1 MPPPW
6 THRKNAHNSKK
17 KNWLYSSKE
26 NTNSLT
32 KCKSTWQRHN
42 KVTYSQDWYAWK
54 ASIELEG
61 VLVVTRNAN
70 SLLEQEVDNL
80 QQYQRRTCIIV
91 DSITPV
97 KDETEEQITKKT
109 KNFLIKNLGFEE
121 RKVNEELDKC
131 HRLGK
136 AKDGKQS
143 TIIRFKSHSFR
154 ASVYASRN
162 NIQNKKKLKVKL
174 SLTKRRTKIINY
186 AHRITESVPEVMFAY
201 ADVNGNLKI
210 RLHEQREGKYTFPF
224 ISIDSLHNMAGL
236 YQTMMCLMMKMFK
249 EVIRNTFLFLCN
261 ITFRVHW
268 FIIWG

>member
-1 MPPPW
+1 MLEK
-6 THRKNAHNSKK
+6 RV
-17 KNWLYSSKE
+17 L
-26 NTNSLT
+26 
-32 KCKSTWQRHN
+32 
-42 KVTYSQDWYAWK
+42 
-54 ASIELEG
+54 ELES
-61 VLVVTRNAN
+61 VLEVTRNAN
-70 SLLEQEVDNL
+70 SLLKQEVDNL
-80 QQYQRRTCIIV
+80 QQYQRRTCNIV
-91 DSITPV
+91 DGITPV
-97 KDETEEQITKKT
+97 KDEMEKQMTAKT

-121 RKVNEELDKC
+121 RKVNEVLDKC

-136 AKDGKQS
+136 AKDWKQS

-224 ISIDSLHNMAGL
+224 NSIDSLHH
-236 YQTMMCLMMKMFK
+236 
-249 EVIRNTFLFLCN
+249 I
-261 ITFRVHW
+261 FRKFGCPLPNNDVSDDEDV
-268 FIIWG
+268 

>member
-6 THRKNAHNSKK
+6 THRKNAHNSKKK

-136 AKDGKQS
+136 AKDGKQP
-143 TIIRFKSHSFR
+143 TIIRFKFHSFR

-162 NIQNKKKLKVKL
+162 NIQNKKKLKVKI
-174 SLTKRRTKIINY
+174 IINK
-186 AHRITESVPEVMFAY
+186 T
-201 ADVNGNLKI
+201 
-210 RLHEQREGKYTFPF
+210 
-224 ISIDSLHNMAGL
+224 
-236 YQTMMCLMMKMFK
+236 
-249 EVIRNTFLFLCN
+249 
-261 ITFRVHW
+261 
-268 FIIWG
+268 

>member
-1 MPPPW
+1 MPPPSG
-6 THRKNAHNSKK
+6 HRKNAHNSKK
-17 KNWLYSSKE
+17 KYWLYSRDSAE
-26 NTNSLT
+26 TLLT
-32 KCKSTWQRHN
+32 LPGHTKQKSTWQRHN

-136 AKDGKQS
+136 AKDGKQP
-143 TIIRFKSHSFR
+143 TIIRFKFHSFR

-162 NIQNKKKLKVKL
+162 NIQNKKKLKVKI
-174 SLTKRRTKIINY
+174 IINK
-186 AHRITESVPEVMFAY
+186 T
-201 ADVNGNLKI
+201 
-210 RLHEQREGKYTFPF
+210 
-224 ISIDSLHNMAGL
+224 
-236 YQTMMCLMMKMFK
+236 
-249 EVIRNTFLFLCN
+249 
-261 ITFRVHW
+261 
-268 FIIWG
+268 